1 LEQIMRILTLST
13 AVALLL
19 AGSPFAIAQTSPA
32 PSQSQTS
39 QSQTESREGLAI
51 RSIQV
56 VDVEELNADVRS
68 KVDALVASSKQED
81 IKSLHDSID
90 AIPQAVSALKAKGR
104 VTAQVV
110 AINVDKDGVL
120 TMFTKKAT

>member
-1 LEQIMRILTLST
+1 MRTLVLST
-13 AVALLL
+13 AITLFL
-19 AGSPFAIAQTSPA
+19 AGSSLAAAQTSA
-32 PSQSQTS
+32 AQSPS
-39 QSQTESREGLAI
+39 QSQTESQDDTAI

-56 VDVEELNADVRS
+56 VDVDELKPDVRS
-68 KVDALVASSKQED
+68 KVDAIVANTKQDE
-81 IKSLHDSID
+81 IKSLHDTID

-120 TMFTKKAT
+120 TMFTKKTT

>member
-1 LEQIMRILTLST
+1 MRTLTLST

-19 AGSPFAIAQTSPA
+19 AGSPMAVAQTSPSQNSPAPA
-32 PSQSQTS
+32 PSQSQT
-39 QSQTESREGLAI
+39 ESEKGVTV

-68 KVDALVASSKQED
+68 KVDALVANTKQEE
-81 IKSLHDSID
+81 IKSLQESID

-120 TMFTKKAT
+120 TMFTKKTT

>member
-1 LEQIMRILTLST
+1 MRTLVLST
-13 AVALLL
+13 AITLLL
-19 AGSPFAIAQTSPA
+19 AGSSLAAAQTSPA
-32 PSQSQTS
+32 PSQSPS
-39 QSQTESREGLAI
+39 QSQTESQDDTAI

-56 VDVEELNADVRS
+56 VDVEELKPDVRS
-68 KVDALVASSKQED
+68 KIDAIVANTKQDE
-81 IKSLHDSID
+81 IKSLHDTID

-120 TMFTKKAT
+120 TMFTKKTT

>member
-1 LEQIMRILTLST
+1 MRILTLST
-13 AVALLL
+13 AVVLLL
-19 AGSPFAIAQTSPA
+19 AGSPFAMAQTSPA

-39 QSQTESREGLAI
+39 QSQTESQEGLAI

>member
-1 LEQIMRILTLST
+1 
-13 AVALLL
+13 L
-19 AGSPFAIAQTSPA
+19 AGSPFAMAQTSPA

-39 QSQTESREGLAI
+39 QSQTESQEGLAI

>member
-1 LEQIMRILTLST
+1 MRTLTLST

-19 AGSPFAIAQTSPA
+19 AGSPLAVAQTSPA

-39 QSQTESREGLAI
+39 QSQTEPEKGLAI

-56 VDVEELNADVRS
+56 VDVEELKADVRS
-68 KVDALVASSKQED
+68 QVDAFVANTKQEE
-81 IKSLHDSID
+81 IKSLRDSID

-120 TMFTKKAT
+120 TMFTKKTT